1 MPDPASAQ
9 VIILNGPNLN
19 MLGSREPEIYGRQ
32 TLAEIEAACRERAAT
47 LGFPMDFRQSNN
59 EGEII
64 GWIQQATTEAAGIII
79 NPAAYT
85 HTSIAIMDALL
96 QCACPVIE
104 IHLSNIFQR
113 ESFRHHSY
121 VSPAAHGMICGFG
134 GHSYLL
140 ALEAMARL
148 LHQGDQG

>member
-19 MLGSREPEIYGRQ
+19 MLGSRQPEIYGRQ
-32 TLAEIEAACRERAAT
+32 TLAEIEAACRERAAI
-47 LGFPMDFRQSNN
+47 LGFSMDFRQSNS
-59 EGEII
+59 EGEIVE
-64 GWIQQATTEAAGIII
+64 WIQQATTEAAGIII

-121 VSPAAHGMICGFG
+121 VSTAAHGMICGFG

-148 LHQGDQG
+148 LHEGDQG

>member
-1 MPDPASAQ
+1 MPGPAADQ
-9 VIILNGPNLN
+9 VLVLNGPNLN
-19 MLGSREPEIYGRQ
+19 MLGSREPEIYGFQ
-32 TLAEIEAACRERAAT
+32 TLAEIEAACREKAAD
-47 LGFPMDFRQSNN
+47 LGFSMDFRQTNN
-59 EGEII
+59 EGEIV
-64 GWIQQATTEAAGIII
+64 GWIQQAGADTAGIII

-85 HTSIAIMDALL
+85 HTSIAILDALL

-134 GHSYLL
+134 GNSYLL
-140 ALEAMARL
+140 ALDAMARL
-148 LHQGDQG
+148 LREKES

>member
-9 VIILNGPNLN
+9 VIIINGPNLN

-32 TLAEIEAACRERAAT
+32 TLAEIEATCRERAAT

-59 EGEII
+59 EGEIVE
-64 GWIQQATTEAAGIII
+64 WIQQATTEAAGIII

-96 QCACPVIE
+96 QCVCPVIE

>member
-59 EGEII
+59 EGEIVE
-64 GWIQQATTEAAGIII
+64 WIQQATTEAAGIII

-85 HTSIAIMDALL
+85 HTSIAIMDALPNMYCSAWVPFGAASMDH
-96 QCACPVIE
+96 QAPVWSKVARRVFN
-104 IHLSNIFQR
+104 LS
-113 ESFRHHSY
+113 
-121 VSPAAHGMICGFG
+121 
-134 GHSYLL
+134 
-140 ALEAMARL
+140 
-148 LHQGDQG
+148 

>member
-1 MPDPASAQ
+1 MPGPASDQ
-9 VIILNGPNLN
+9 VLILNGPNLN

-32 TLAEIEAACRERAAT
+32 TLAEIEAACREAASK
-47 LGFPMDFRQSNN
+47 LGYDLDFRQSNN
-59 EGEII
+59 EGEIV
-64 GWIQQATTEAAGIII
+64 GWIQQAATGAAGIII

-96 QCACPVIE
+96 QCVCPVIE

>member
-1 MPDPASAQ
+1 MPGSASDQ
-9 VIILNGPNLN
+9 VLVLNGPNLN

-32 TLAEIEAACRERAAT
+32 TLSEIEAACRERAAE
-47 LGFPMDFRQSNN
+47 LGFSLDFRQSND
-59 EGEII
+59 EGEIV
-64 GWIQQATTEAAGIII
+64 GWIQQAGGAALGIVI

-96 QCACPVIE
+96 QCACPIIE
-104 IHLSNIFQR
+104 VHLSNIFQR

-121 VSPAAHGMICGFG
+121 VSPAARGMICGFG
-134 GHSYLL
+134 SHGYLL

-148 LHQGDQG
+148 VREGEQS

>member
-1 MPDPASAQ
+1 
-9 VIILNGPNLN
+9 

-32 TLAEIEAACRERAAT
+32 TLAEIESACRKTASE
-47 LGFPMDFRQSNN
+47 LGYDLDFRQSNS
-59 EGEII
+59 EGEIV
-64 GWIQQATTEAAGIII
+64 GWIQQAAGAAVGIII

-96 QCACPVIE
+96 LCTCPVIE

-121 VSPAAHGMICGFG
+121 ISPAAHGMICGFG
-134 GHSYLL
+134 SHSYLL
-140 ALEAMARL
+140 ALDAMARL
-148 LHQGDQG
+148 LREGDRT